1 MTTHYLIL
9 DSAGNVKG
17 SGLTPDNTIPD
28 GRIVCTQAQAQSP
41 FDWAVVNGEIVASP
55 NLLVNAQA
63 AQSQI
68 LSNACAVQIT
78 SGFSSSALGSANI
91 YASTDIDQRNLLA
104 AAQATNGGLLSCQNA
119 SGVWARASHTKA
131 QGQQA
136 LDDFSATR
144 DAARTTLGTLV
155 AQVNAATSVA
165 EVQTVI
171 WKSAS

>member
-1 MTTHYLIL
+1 MTIYYLIL
-9 DSAGNVKG
+9 DENGNV
-17 SGLTPDNTIPD
+17 SGNGISNTDYLPE
-28 GRIVCTQAQAQSP
+28 GRVACTQAQAQKP
-41 FDWAVVNGEIVASP
+41 FDWAVVNGEIVPSP